1 LARRLISVP
10 WLLPIMIDEHTQSD
24 RGHLPPFAAS
34 MPHSSRTSPVQDR
47 SPAESAQNACKAR
60 NHDAAGKNSPNHRMP
75 EFDRCRDWGLQ
86 ALVCG
91 GRDRRAGTAIIFSVL
106 GESCSNV
113 QPSPGRFRLREPNF
127 TLDKAIVRLPLLA
140 LASTSLFFDIE
151 INLCCGAVSGYLRT
165 VQFHF

>member
-1 LARRLISVP
+1 YLHLQPACRTLVEQVPFRIAAQRNRRKTPARRGTTT
-10 WLLPIMIDEHTQSD
+10 LPARIAQTIVCQS
-24 RGHLPPFAAS
+24 
-34 MPHSSRTSPVQDR
+34 
-47 SPAESAQNACKAR
+47 
-60 NHDAAGKNSPNHRMP
+60 
-75 EFDRCRDWGLQ
+75 FDRCRDWGLQ

-140 LASTSLFFDIE
+140 LAPTSLFFDIE
-151 INLCCGAVSGYLRT
+151 INLCCGAV
-165 VQFHF
+165 